1 MPRPTNKSISAS
13 EQNYL
18 KTIYNQTRTG
28 QPTSTLALAEALE
41 IRPASVTN
49 MLQKLAKAYPELVT
63 YRKHYGISLTP
74 EGERE
79 ALRVIRHH
87 RLIEQFLYQILDYP
101 LDKIHPEAERL
112 EHAVSPYFIDRLAQ
126 LLQEPVFD
134 PHGHPIPDSNLV
146 MEDSRQLVCLSTL
159 NTGEKGIVRQIT
171 DQNPELL
178 TFLHSIG
185 LYPGKELE
193 VLKVNPIDGTQQIIL
208 SNARETHVLGKLI
221 STIVQVEIKKD

>member
-1 MPRPTNKSISAS
+1 MPRPENKDTSAS
-13 EQNYL
+13 EENYL
-18 KTIYNQTRTG
+18 KTIFYQTRTG
-28 QPTSTLALAEALE
+28 QPTSTLALAEALG

-63 YRKHYGISLTP
+63 YRKRYGISLTP
-74 EGERE
+74 EGEKE

-87 RLIEQFLYQILDYP
+87 RLIEQFLYQILEYP

-112 EHAVSPYFIDRLAQ
+112 EHAVSPYFIDRMAQ

-146 MEDSRQLVCLSTL
+146 MEDSRQLVYLSTL
-159 NTGEKGIVRQIT
+159 NTGEKGIVRQIM

-178 TFLHSIG
+178 TFLNSIG
-185 LYPGKELE
+185 LFPGEELE
-193 VLKVNPIDGTQQIIL
+193 IIKVNPIDGTQQIFL
-208 SNARETHVLGKLI
+208 SHSRETHVLGRLI
-221 STIVQVEIKKD
+221 STNVQVEIKHE